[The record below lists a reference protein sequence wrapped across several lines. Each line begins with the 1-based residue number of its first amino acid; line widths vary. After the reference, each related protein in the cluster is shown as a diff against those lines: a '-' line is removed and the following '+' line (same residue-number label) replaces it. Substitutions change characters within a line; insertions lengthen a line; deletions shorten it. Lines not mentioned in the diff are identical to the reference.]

1 MIGLIHYYGFL
12 ALAVMLENLDQRLK
26 LIFLINFVF
35 PVTAKQ
41 NYYMLNAY
49 VLTVLTG
56 RFRLK
61 TEKNLC
67 WILSK
72 YGKIRN

>member
-1 MIGLIHYYGFL
+1 
-12 ALAVMLENLDQRLK
+12 MLENLDQRLK

-49 VLTVLTG
+49 MLTGLTG
-56 RFRLK
+56 RF
-61 TEKNLC
+61 
-67 WILSK
+67 
-72 YGKIRN
+72 